1 MFPKTKRTKLR
12 GTAVKE
18 LNNTIHKRDNNQ
30 CVICKK
36 HVDPGEKWHHVFF
49 GNGRKND
56 VEEEGVLLCYECHQK
71 IHSNGEVMKENTRKC
86 VEYLRSI
93 YGDLEKYKGR

>member
-1 MFPKTKRTKLR
+1 MFPKTKRTKLK

-36 HVDPGEKWHHVFF
+36 YVDPGEKWHHVFF

-56 VEEEGVLLCYECHQK
+56 VEEEGVTLCYECHK
-71 IHSNGEVMKENTRKC
+71 DTHDTADVMKENTRKC
-86 VEYLRSI
+86 VEYLKSI

>member
-1 MFPKTKRTKLR
+1 MFPKTKRIKLK

-18 LNNTIHKRDNNQ
+18 LNNTIHKRDNDQ
-30 CVICKK
+30 CIICKK
-36 HVDPGEKWHHVFF
+36 YVDIGEKWHHVFF

-56 VEEEGVLLCYECHQK
+56 VEEEGVLLCYDCHQDT
-71 IHSNGEVMKENTRKC
+71 HSNADVMEENTRKC